1 MYNWWVM
8 SEFYTKFEKFESKPV
23 DLENSKEYFTWLDEE
38 KQINLFKWIGKEFGE
53 RIASL
58 LDTEYSDSPKDIRL
72 KQIKTKKEFFQEL
85 MNFESSQL
93 STNKRNETSGLSS
106 GDIHS
111 GPFLIEYLFEPIQ
124 VPGLNKEEA
133 IDTVSKQIEASIN
146 GYIEENDLP
155 ENLKNEIQEFANNMK

>member
-1 MYNWWVM
+1 M

-58 LDTEYSDSPKDIRL
+58 LDTKYSDSPKDIRL

-133 IDTVSKQIEASIN
+133 YRYSKQ
-146 GYIEENDLP
+146 
-155 ENLKNEIQEFANNMK
+155 ANRSFYKWLY

>member
-106 GDIHS
+106 GDIHNS
-111 GPFLIEYLFEPIQ
+111 GPF
-124 VPGLNKEEA
+124 
-133 IDTVSKQIEASIN
+133 
-146 GYIEENDLP
+146 
-155 ENLKNEIQEFANNMK
+155 